1 MNFENLKSM
10 VTNKET
16 WVKVGKGSM
25 KLGKVIV
32 VKGSQA
38 VVANGVAKVLT
49 TSFDEGLSGVKNL
62 SFDDVIGVKN
72 KDKTPKKKLFSKKQ
86 EETEELLEDIAE
98 NNEQVATVENDEEE
112 IIETVEAEVIDK

>member
-1 MNFENLKSM
+1 MNFENLKSV
-10 VTNKET
+10 VTNKDT
-16 WVKVGKGSM
+16 WIKVGKGAG

-62 SFDDVIGVKN
+62 SFDDVIGVK
-72 KDKTPKKKLFSKKQ
+72 KDKDKKPKKKLFSKKQ
-86 EETEELLEDIAE
+86 EATEELLEDIAE
-98 NNEQVATVENDEEE
+98 NNEEAATVEE
-112 IIETVEAEVIDK
+112 IIETVEAEVIDKK